1 MSDHR
6 RVAAPSGPTGSRATG
21 DGRPIA
27 YLVCR
32 SLATAAEIASCDK
45 ATTIYRDRVA
55 LLAVD
60 RDGGRWRIHVMTE
73 PWAAPAA

>member
-1 MSDHR
+1 M
-6 RVAAPSGPTGSRATG
+6 TG
-21 DGRPIA
+21 DHMA

-32 SLATAAEIASCDK
+32 SLATEAEIASCDK
-45 ATTIYRDRVA
+45 TTTIYRDRVV

-60 RDGGRWRIHVMTE
+60 HDGGRWRIHVMTE